1 MYYSKIILK
10 CLIFPIYYLIHK
22 NFIFGLLQKKII
34 KKFYFRNFKFDLDSI
49 KLPISNY
56 SSFLWNTYELNDRII
71 IQRNIDKKN
80 KCIIIGGGIGFIAT
94 LVYSLTKQTV
104 LIFEINFSI
113 ISLLAKNLRNNKVK
127 FKLFNKNLLVCNK
140 KLKKYYYDSRNF
152 LSNSIYRKTSKI
164 MPIKN
169 INFKKIKNF
178 KSFNTLIIDAEGV
191 EEIYIKNI
199 LVIPNII
206 HLIFEFHDDIFDEHK
221 KKVLFKYL
229 NTKSFHLADNF
240 LNTYYFKKF

>member
-1 MYYSKIILK
+1 M
-10 CLIFPIYYLIHK
+10 
-22 NFIFGLLQKKII
+22 LQKKII
-34 KKFYFRNFKFDLDSI
+34 KKFYFGNFKFDLNSI

-56 SSFLWNTYELNDRII
+56 LSFLWNTYELNDRII
-71 IQRNIDKKN
+71 IQRNIYKKN

-113 ISLLAKNLRNNKVK
+113 ISLLTKNLRNNKVK
-127 FKLFNKNLLVCNK
+127 FKLFNKNLLVQNK

-152 LSNSIYRKTSKI
+152 LSNSIYRKTNKI

-178 KSFNTLIIDAEGV
+178 KLFNTLIIDAEGV

-199 LVIPNII
+199 SVIPNII
-206 HLIFEFHDDIFDEHK
+206 HLFFEFHDDIFDEQK
-221 KKVLFKYL
+221 K
-229 NTKSFHLADNF
+229 SII
-240 LNTYYFKKF
+240 